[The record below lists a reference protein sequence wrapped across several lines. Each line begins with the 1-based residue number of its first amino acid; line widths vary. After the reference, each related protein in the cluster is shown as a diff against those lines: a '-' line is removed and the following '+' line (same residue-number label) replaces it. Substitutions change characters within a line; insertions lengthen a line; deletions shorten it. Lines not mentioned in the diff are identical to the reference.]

1 MKEEN
6 ITTLTFDE
14 LEEEDDQSAWEQFD
28 AMTDEEVEADAMAD
42 PDNPPLTEEELNQF
56 RRAIY
61 RKGELVW
68 EDDKTIGELFQEIS
82 DFAMIPVERDIA
94 AWFKAQGQNY
104 QAIINA
110 VLKDYVSAHQNVA

>member
-14 LEEEDDQSAWEQFD
+14 LPEDDDSAWERFD
-28 AMTDEEVEADAMAD
+28 AMTDEEVEADAMTD

-68 EDDKTIGELFQEIS
+68 EDDKTLGELCFET
-82 DFAMIPVERDIA
+82 DNVALLPVEKDIA
-94 AWFKAQGQNY
+94 AWFFAQGQNY

-110 VLKDYVSAHQNVA
+110 VLRDYVLAHQNAR